1 MKKKPLSIALA
12 AVLGTGVLIPVSFA
26 EGNPGPGASIEQR
39 EGKAGYQQAHP
50 VFSWDN
56 PGPISPVLHK
66 GSVHGAGMVQEPL
79 DEIDG
84 HMNRMIVDR
93 VMPGAVAFVA
103 RRGHIVKHEAYGH
116 AYKYED
122 DQLTESSNPIKM
134 EEDTIFDLASI
145 SKIFTT
151 TAAMILYDQGRFEL
165 DDKVSEHIPE
175 FAANGK
181 EDVTIRQLLTHTSG
195 FTAWIPLYTKGSSRE
210 ERIDLVLQQPLS
222 NEPGSKYTYS
232 DLNMITLGVLVE
244 RLSGQ
249 RQDDFVKDHIT
260 GPLKMNDTFYN
271 PPASLK
277 NRIAATEYQPW
288 TNRGIVWGEVHDEN
302 AWSLDGVAGHAGVF
316 STAQDLAKLAHMYL
330 NDGRYGSVQ
339 ILKPETVNKIIENQ
353 IPQFPGNDHGLG
365 WELAQG
371 WFMDALSE
379 GSSLGHTGYTGT
391 SIVVNRNNGTIAIL
405 LTNRVHPSRNT
416 VSTNVARRQLARQ
429 VADAI
434 PVEIP
439 DGAAWFSGYGDK
451 LQRTLTSEVTL
462 DKPAK
467 LSFQTWHRIE
477 AQADYGYVE
486 ISEDGENWEKASVL
500 TGSSIDWNTAEAEV
514 PAGTKYIRF
523 HYKTDSYTNGRGW
536 YVDNIKLATFDGEQI
551 ETEFSGEGWEQR
563 NY

>member
-1 MKKKPLSIALA
+1 MKKKPLTIALA
-12 AVLGTGVLIPVSFA
+12 AVLGTGVMIPVSFA
-26 EGNPGPGASIEQR
+26 EGYPGPGSTIEQR
-39 EGKAGYQQAHP
+39 EGKTSTEKAHP
-50 VFSWDN
+50 VFSWDK
-56 PGPISPVLHK
+56 PGPLSPVLHN
-66 GSVHGAGMVQEPL
+66 GSVRGAGMLQQPL

-84 HMNRMIVDR
+84 QMEKMIADR

-103 RRGHIVKHEAYGH
+103 RRGHIVKQEAYGY
-116 AYKYED
+116 AYQYED
-122 DQLTESSNPIKM
+122 DKLTESSNPIKM
-134 EEDTIFDLASI
+134 QEDTIFDLASI

-151 TAAMILYDQGRFEL
+151 TAAMILYDQGKFEL
-165 DDKVSEHIPE
+165 DDKVSKHIPE
-175 FAANGK
+175 FAENGK

-195 FTAWIPLYTKGSSRE
+195 FTAWVPLYTKGNSRE
-210 ERIDLVLQQPLS
+210 DRINLVLKQPLS
-222 NEPGSKYTYS
+222 NVPGSTYTYS

-249 RQDDFVKDHIT
+249 RQDEYVKEHIT
-260 GPLKMNDTFYN
+260 GPLNMNDTMYN

-316 STAQDLAKLAHMYL
+316 STAEDLAKLAHMYL

-339 ILKPETVNKIIENQ
+339 ILKQETVNKILENQ
-353 IPQFPGNDHGLG
+353 IPQFPGDDHGLG

-379 GSSLGHTGYTGT
+379 GSTMGHTGYTGT
-391 SIVVNRNNGTIAIL
+391 SIVANKNNGTIAIL
-405 LTNRVHPSRNT
+405 LTNRVHPSRST

-434 PVEIP
+434 PVDIP
-439 DGAAWFSGYGDK
+439 DGSAWFSGYGDK
-451 LQRTLTSEVTL
+451 IERSLTAEVKL

-477 AQADYGYVE
+477 AQADYGYLE
-486 ISEDGENWEKASVL
+486 ISEDGENWQEATVF
-500 TGSSIDWNTAEAEV
+500 TGSSVDWDQYEADIPET
-514 PAGTKYIRF
+514 TKFIRF
-523 HYKTDSYTNGRGW
+523 RYKTDSYTNGRGW
-536 YVDNIKLATFDGEQI
+536 YLDNIKLVNSNGEQAPA
-551 ETEFSGEGWEQR
+551 EFSGEGWSQR